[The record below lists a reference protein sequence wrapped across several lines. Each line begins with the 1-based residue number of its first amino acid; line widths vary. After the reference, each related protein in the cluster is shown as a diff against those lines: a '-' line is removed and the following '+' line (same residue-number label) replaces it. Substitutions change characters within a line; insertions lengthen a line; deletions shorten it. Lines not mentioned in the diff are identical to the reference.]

1 MKKCFMCCLR
11 RTWWFLYC
19 YVPSLHKHIIV
30 TFLQIVSSETHICS
44 NLLFLMFDV
53 TIYNF
58 ASGVLSH
65 ETFIY
70 NAHTWSN
77 VHAYNLIES
86 VPRLCFSI
94 KKLWCMVGNEC
105 AVNNKSNLKMN
116 KCYMSVLIIRTTMQM
131 TIVFFYDYDFD
142 YLHHVIMGALLTYI
156 NVARAHHYIIVVKK
170 WCSDWLDKPED
181 LWRWLLWF
189 CYMHSTWD
197 R

>member
-11 RTWWFLYC
+11 WTWWFLYC

-44 NLLFLMFDV
+44 NLLFLTFDV

-131 TIVFFYDYDFD
+131 TIVF
-142 YLHHVIMGALLTYI
+142 
-156 NVARAHHYIIVVKK
+156 
-170 WCSDWLDKPED
+170 
-181 LWRWLLWF
+181 LWLWF
-189 CYMHSTWD
+189 WLPPSCNYGCTAHIYQRCTSTPLYHSCEKMVFWLTWQTW
-197 R
+197 RFMEMIVMILLHA